1 MEREGLGDEV
11 EWPIRRDEGA
21 QDELAGEDAA
31 VLADR
36 HPTISSR
43 GVERRFSASPCAS
56 ISGAARSSACRLS
69 HAGRR
74 FISGDCALVERCE
87 CIAALSRTPK
97 SRRTLFRNAIAEK
110 EQELI
115 KM

>member
-1 MEREGLGDEV
+1 MEREGIGDEV
-11 EWPIRRDEGA
+11 EWPIRRAEGA

-69 HAGRR
+69 HAGQGDDSFPEIVRWLSGASALRR
-74 FISGDCALVERCE
+74 CLAHRKAGGRSSG
-87 CIAALSRTPK
+87 TP
-97 SRRTLFRNAIAEK
+97 
-110 EQELI
+110 
-115 KM
+115 

>member
-11 EWPIRRDEGA
+11 ERPIRRDEGA

-36 HPTISSR
+36 HPTISLR

-56 ISGAARSSACRLS
+56 NSGAARSSACRLS

-87 CIAALSRTPK
+87 CIAAWSRLCR
-97 SRRTLFRNAIAEK
+97 SFRAGKGMGI
-110 EQELI
+110 L
-115 KM
+115 